1 VLDHFDLPWCLHRS
15 SKTQPLKSYTQTL
28 QVISLAL
35 ILSLLMKI
43 RPLLSEVFMTST
55 CIPILDKSFC
65 W

>member
-28 QVISLAL
+28 QFISLAL
-35 ILSLLMKI
+35 NLSLLMKS
-43 RPLLSEVFMTST
+43 RPLLSEVPMTST
-55 CIPILDKSFC
+55 CIPMLDKISC